1 MINRAFRQVWAG
13 WLCLLSLAVQTI
25 LPAKADEAAGS
36 TTGETALTLRGFG
49 TLGFVRTD
57 NDNASFVR
65 DLSQPD
71 GATRRWS
78 STVDSLLGV
87 QAALRLDDRTEGVI
101 QAISRYR
108 YDGSHAPEISWAYL
122 RRELA
127 PDLQVRLGRLGTE
140 FYMLADSRLVGYAN
154 LTVRPP
160 PDYYGPLIIS
170 YLDGLDI
177 SGVLPAGDGLLRG
190 KVFAGRAAER
200 SPFVGPLNWDLHGSP
215 LVGGHLDYLAGPWQI
230 RASHTRI
237 RFEHELPLNDL
248 VGFDLLSSVPALAM
262 KDTWTRFDAL
272 GLVYDAG
279 PIQFQGMISRIAY
292 ETLSYE
298 DARAGYLIASYRL
311 PHTTPYLG
319 YSRVRSS
326 AGHPGVGLPAPLG
339 ALVNDLVA
347 SSHSDQHTV
356 FLGVRWDIQH
366 NLALKAQLDLVRG
379 SSSSVFPVREPDR
392 HWNGRLNVFSL
403 AMDFVF

>member
-1 MINRAFRQVWAG
+1 VKVLSKGSGTRAVAAVLACAALQV
-13 WLCLLSLAVQTI
+13 
-25 LPAKADEAAGS
+25 AAQAQGP
-36 TTGETALTLRGFG
+36 GETLTGVEARAAR
-49 TLGFVRTD
+49 LGHAAEVVIT
-57 NDNASFVR
+57 AVS
-65 DLSQPD
+65 D
-71 GATRRWS
+71 GDTATAVIEGRP
-78 STVDSLLGV
+78 
-87 QAALRLDDRTEGVI
+87 LRLRLARID
-101 QAISRYR
+101 
-108 YDGSHAPEISWAYL
+108 APEHRQAWGQRAEQSL
-122 RRELA
+122 RQLVWKKQVHIEWREV
-127 PDLQVRLGRLGTE
+127 DRNGRPIVT
-140 FYMLADSRLVGYAN
+140 M
-154 LTVRPP
+154 TV
-160 PDYYGPLIIS
+160 
-170 YLDGLDI
+170 DGLDV

-190 KVFAGRAAER
+190 KFFAGRAAER

-215 LVGGHLDYLAGPWQI
+215 LVGGHVDYLAGPWQI

-248 VGFDLLSSVPALAM
+248 VGFDLLSAVPALVM

-279 PIQFQGMISRIAY
+279 PIQFQGMVSRIGY

-311 PHTTPYLG
+311 PRTTPYLG

-326 AGHPGVGLPAPLG
+326 AGHAGAGLPAPLG
-339 ALVNDLVA
+339 ALVTDLVS
-347 SSHSDQHTV
+347 SSHSNQHTV
-356 FLGVRWDIQH
+356 FLGVRWDVQP

-379 SSSSVFPVREPDR
+379 SPSSVFPVREPDR